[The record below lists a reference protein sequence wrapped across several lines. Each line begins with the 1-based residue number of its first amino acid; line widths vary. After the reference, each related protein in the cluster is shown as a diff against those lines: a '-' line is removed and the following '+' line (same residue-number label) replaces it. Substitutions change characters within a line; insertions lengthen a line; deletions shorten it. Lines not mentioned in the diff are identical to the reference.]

1 MLEDGTL
8 TVALPVSFV
17 CYLARES
24 ITVHQTPGCTA
35 KQSFC
40 YLGSFQ

>member
-1 MLEDGTL
+1 MLEDGML

-35 KQSFC
+35 MPGFC
-40 YLGSFQ
+40 YLHTFQ